1 MRDGRLRCFPPP
13 RQVNPE
19 AVDATRCTALSGGE
33 AAPFTAAT
41 GIDAE
46 VVVSIRDGYENLRS
60 AGSDAVTVILGI
72 DGEDP
77 LEVVPVDNLD
87 GTYTIAFMTTK
98 AGGASVRARPRGG

>member
-1 MRDGRLRCFPPP
+1 MVLSTRRD
-13 RQVNPE
+13 VKE
-19 AVDATRCTALSGGE
+19 STALSGGE

-77 LEVVPVDNLD
+77 LEVGQHFLCL
-87 GTYTIAFMTTK
+87 T
-98 AGGASVRARPRGG
+98 ASVFLFKCRVV